1 MQFIYFGLIFGSVLA
16 VAAAGFAMVR
26 QLEGFLNIAHGQYLL
41 LGGLFTA
48 GFYKLGLNIFVAGF
62 LASVAVGL
70 VGVAIA
76 WMVFFPLRYKGLL
89 SQFFSSI
96 GVAFVVYGLVLA
108 TWSGSGIKVI
118 PADFGR
124 PFDLGS
130 ISVTFGE
137 LMIIGVSWLTVLMLH
152 FFLTKTTMGVW
163 IRAVASNRELA
174 RVRSVPSDI
183 VMSVVWFAASAMAGL
198 AGVLVGLLGSVHSEL
213 GWQYIL
219 TILAVSVMG
228 GVNNLYGVMA
238 AGLILGLVVDLSSV
252 FISSQYGTIVTFGA
266 IILTLIIRPQGL
278 FSMQKRNE
286 AGQ

>member
-1 MQFIYFGLIFGSVLA
+1 M
-16 VAAAGFAMVR
+16 
-26 QLEGFLNIAHGQYLL
+26 
-41 LGGLFTA
+41 
-48 GFYKLGLNIFVAGF
+48 
-62 LASVAVGL
+62 
-70 VGVAIA
+70 
-76 WMVFFPLRYKGLL
+76 
-89 SQFFSSI
+89 
-96 GVAFVVYGLVLA
+96 
-108 TWSGSGIKVI
+108 
-118 PADFGR
+118 
-124 PFDLGS
+124 
-130 ISVTFGE
+130 SVTFGE